1 MYNFGSF
8 LFVISLFKILYIR
21 AFVLL
26 SEGETYAITANTKRR
41 SYYMRNYENLVIVKP
56 TLTAEEIQA
65 SVKAIEEVITS
76 NGGEI
81 IATSPMGMRKLAY
94 PIEKNERGFY
104 HVIYSSIAPSAIT
117 EIERRFRINEEL
129 LRFVTIKYDTN
140 REIAAFNGMV
150 TKAKKAAE
158 APAKVETPAVEEAPT
173 EVQTEAPA
181 VETAAPAATEA
192 AAE

>member
-1 MYNFGSF
+1 
-8 LFVISLFKILYIR
+8 
-21 AFVLL
+21 
-26 SEGETYAITANTKRR
+26 
-41 SYYMRNYENLVIVKP
+41 MRNYENLVIVKP

-81 IATSPMGMRKLAY
+81 AATTAMGMRKLAY

-104 HVIYSSIAPSAIT
+104 HVIYSSIAPSAIS
-117 EIERRFRINEEL
+117 EIERRFRINEDL

-150 TKAKKAAE
+150 EKAKKAAE
-158 APAKVETPAVEEAPT
+158 APAKVETPVVETPAVEEAPAAV
-173 EVQTEAPA
+173 EAEAP
-181 VETAAPAATEA
+181 VATEA